1 MIIIRKTHKDLSIY
15 PIDVFRRKE
24 FFGNWPEIFIIFH
37 TKLRNYSYEDAIEL
51 MTNNDYSKKKKGTWF
66 IWNNSFFFF
75 LQKSDFDEKF
85 LRSEN
90 LKYAELSIRMHDD
103 SKSARNVFRYMWN
116 MCDVKWTYCLP
127 NWNE

>member
-1 MIIIRKTHKDLSIY
+1 M
-15 PIDVFRRKE
+15 
-24 FFGNWPEIFIIFH
+24 
-37 TKLRNYSYEDAIEL
+37 
-51 MTNNDYSKKKKGTWF
+51 MTNNDYSKKKKERDLF
-66 IWNNSFFFF
+66 EIILFFFF

-116 MCDVKWTYCLP
+116 MCDVKWTYCLL